1 MVRPSVAA
9 DQAQYAFATALR
21 LTRPVRTYRSNH
33 SLLREFQMSTCEK
46 HAKDPARGYSPCAGC
61 EIERLQ
67 SALVDAIKL
76 PTAKAL
82 MAKLEPEICVPW
94 RSDCAG
100 QIFLD
105 TGAEDE
111 VRIGHF
117 QVRRRP
123 GSLPALTP
131 TRLQATLKAA
141 QQ

>member
-1 MVRPSVAA
+1 MA
-9 DQAQYAFATALR
+9 
-21 LTRPVRTYRSNH
+21 
-33 SLLREFQMSTCEK
+33 TCEK

-67 SALVDAIKL
+67 SELVDAIKL
-76 PTAKAL
+76 PTVKAL

-117 QVRRRP
+117 Q
-123 GSLPALTP
+123 GDAAL
-131 TRLQATLKAA
+131 AAYMVEIHNTLLAKITQSAG
-141 QQ
+141 

>member
-1 MVRPSVAA
+1 MA
-9 DQAQYAFATALR
+9 
-21 LTRPVRTYRSNH
+21 
-33 SLLREFQMSTCEK
+33 TCEK

-67 SALVDAIKL
+67 SELVL

-82 MAKLEPEICVPW
+82 RAKLEPEICVPW

-105 TGAEDE
+105 TGSEDD

-117 QVRRRP
+117 Q
-123 GSLPALTP
+123 GDAAL
-131 TRLQATLKAA
+131 AAYIVEIHNTLLAKITQSAG
-141 QQ
+141 